1 MNKEMHDIFGSNSDF
16 EGRVFWDYDK
26 LLEKINFYKE
36 KGLKVVL
43 TSGTFDLFHVGHSR
57 YLEAAK
63 RHGDVLLVGVDSDK
77 KVRRKKGPHRP
88 IVPEKERIEI
98 ICHSR
103 HVDLVFLKQAG
114 GAKWG
119 LIKTV
124 RPDVLITTKRVYEK
138 GDLTGLDGYCGNIQ
152 LLESQATTSTTAKIR
167 RILISPIEEIKIRLR
182 EAIEDTCSF
191 LDDLTGDGGVS

>member
-1 MNKEMHDIFGSNSDF
+1 MRDIFGSNSDF
-16 EGRVFWDYDK
+16 EGRVFWDYDQ
-26 LLEKINFYKE
+26 LLQKVNFYKE

-63 RHGDVLLVGVDSDK
+63 KHGDILLVGIDSDE
-77 KVRRKKGPHRP
+77 KVRKTKGPHRP

-103 HVDLVFLKQAG
+103 HVDLVFLKQAKDT
-114 GAKWG
+114 KWR
-119 LIKTV
+119 LIKV
-124 RPDVLITTKRVYEK
+124 IQPDVLIVTKRVYEEK
-138 GDLTGLDGYCGNIQ
+138 DLVGLHEYCGEIK

-167 RILISPIEEIKIRLR
+167 RILISPAEEIKVRLR
-182 EAIEDTCSF
+182 EAVEDACKY
-191 LDDLTGDGGVS
+191 LDDLTGDGGKS